1 MKEGDNMA
9 LQVTNLDVMK
19 KSEID
24 ITEAKN
30 SFDETTNNLR
40 KSIKTMELYW
50 NDRDGYELREKM
62 LGFIDSNIK
71 NISEEMEN
79 EIKYIKKV
87 YMILENVQEQVK
99 NRLNSN

>member
-1 MKEGDNMA
+1 MA